1 MRLILLGPPGCGKGT
16 QSQRLTEKYEIPQ
29 LSTGDMLR
37 AAVKAQTPVGL
48 KAGDLMA
55 RGELVPDE
63 VVVAIVADRI
73 GQPDAKNGFIL
84 DGFPRTVPQAE
95 ALDRMLEDKGLELDA
110 AIELKVDEG
119 ILHQRIAKRVADMKA
134 RGETIRADDNPEALE
149 KRVHAYRLQTAPLV
163 SYYTDT
169 GLLRS
174 TDGMASIEEVSA
186 AIDSILGKSGQGTP
200 RKAKP
205 REVAKGRKSAKAAKG
220 RQAAKAAKGRAAA
233 RKRVAKPVPKAGAGR
248 VAAKRKP
255 TRKIRAKRV
264 NKAGRRG

>member
-16 QSQRLTEKYEIPQ
+16 QSQRLTEKYGIPQ

-48 KAGDLMA
+48 KAGGLMA
-55 RGELVPDE
+55 RGELVPDD

-73 GQPDAKNGFIL
+73 EQPDAKNGFIL

-95 ALDRMLEDKGLELDA
+95 ALDRMLADKGMRLDA

-119 ILHQRIAKRVADMKA
+119 ILHQRIAKRVADMQA

-163 SYYTDT
+163 SYYSENR
-169 GLLRS
+169 LLRS
-174 TDGMASIEEVSA
+174 TDGMASIDEVSG
-186 AIDSILGKSGQGTP
+186 AIDRILGKAKQASAALLRQRKVAKAP
-200 RKAKP
+200 VRRAKSARKARAGKATKARKP
-205 REVAKGRKSAKAAKG
+205 GSKAKSAGRKRPAKAA
-220 RQAAKAAKGRAAA
+220 AKTR
-233 RKRVAKPVPKAGAGR
+233 RKR
-248 VAAKRKP
+248 
-255 TRKIRAKRV
+255 I